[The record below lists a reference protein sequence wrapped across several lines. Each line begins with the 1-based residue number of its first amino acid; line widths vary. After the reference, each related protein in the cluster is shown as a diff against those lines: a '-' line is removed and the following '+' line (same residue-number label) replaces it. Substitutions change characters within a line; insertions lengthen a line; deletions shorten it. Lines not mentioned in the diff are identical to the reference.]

1 MNILSFSDVA
11 DKAYE
16 IGGAPL
22 FIIACIF
29 LLYIL
34 FKSKVGD

>member
-22 FIIACIF
+22 FIITCIL

-34 FKSKVGD
+34 FKSKAGD